1 MIGNFTNQQIESLL
15 EWVKNFTSTKIIS
28 IVWKLRMLH
37 RISQRKQANQYRADK
52 WISKGLLLAFI
63 DIERCVSRVLNFN
76 YQFLENL
83 IFSLSTNFKHH
94 QIRENEFRINK
105 SFSLSS
111 LIFNKQMAKYLNLIC
126 HLEKIFCSKSLSC
139 K

>member
-15 EWVKNFTSTKIIS
+15 EWVSNFTSTKIIL

-37 RISQRKQANQYRADK
+37 RISQRKQVNKYRADK
-52 WISKGLLLAFI
+52 WISIRLLLAFI

-76 YQFLENL
+76 YRYLENL

-94 QIRENEFRINK
+94 QIKDKEFRINK

-111 LIFNKQMAKYLNLIC
+111 LIISKQMAKYLNLIC
-126 HLEKIFCSKSLSC
+126 HLERILCSKS
-139 K
+139 